1 VESLSL
7 CTLVCYIG
15 AVISRSHYMFFP
27 ELLKDEISEYDLVGP
42 TLPALKSMLDIRTSS
57 SGVES
62 YAKLIH
68 GLVSCCLQN
77 VEETMYVLIE
87 SQVHCSNTSQWTI
100 WTSCDYEV
108 EE

>member
-1 VESLSL
+1 MP
-7 CTLVCYIG
+7 
-15 AVISRSHYMFFP
+15 RSHYVSIP

-57 SGVES
+57 SEIES

-68 GLVSCCLQN
+68 GLLSCCLQN
-77 VEETMYVLIE
+77 VEETMYVLIN

-100 WTSCDYEV
+100 WISGDYEN